1 MNASLFSR
9 YMRCIYALLL
19 CILGLSIPI
28 TPVCAQG
35 LKVDDAAPIKNLK
48 VISEESDGKG
58 HLIRVVQYC
67 KGNIKVTETITIS
80 QQLPVNLKAPIN
92 FDTLEKKHI
101 ELVVSKSKY
110 RIAVYYKRKL
120 IRTYKAVFGPNPS
133 LNKLMEGDR
142 NTPEGRFTITH
153 KNPASKYNKFMLLSY
168 PNDSAMVRFN
178 NLKAM
183 GKIPANARIGGDIG
197 IHGIWKGGDD
207 MIEMGV
213 GWTDGCVALKNR
225 DIEELFALVG
235 VGTQVTIKK

>member
-1 MNASLFSR
+1 MKYLYTLSLFLL
-9 YMRCIYALLL
+9 ALLAKS
-19 CILGLSIPI
+19 LSV
-28 TPVCAQG
+28 TAQG
-35 LKVDDAAPIKNLK
+35 LKVDNAAPIKNLK
-48 VISEESDGKG
+48 IISEENDGKG

-67 KGNIKVTETITIS
+67 KGNIKVTETITIT
-80 QQLPVNLKAPIN
+80 QQLPINLKAPIS
-92 FDTLEKKHI
+92 FDTLEKNHI
-101 ELVVSKSKY
+101 EIVVSKSKY
-110 RIAVYYKRKL
+110 HVAVYYRRKL

-133 LNKLMEGDR
+133 FNKLMEGDR

-168 PNDSAMVRFN
+168 PNDSALLRFN
-178 NLKAM
+178 SLKAA
-183 GKIPANARIGGDIG
+183 GKIPATARIGGDIG

-213 GWTDGCVALKNR
+213 GWTDGCVALKNK